1 MQAGLKLVEDRMKM
15 QRIVVAALFVLM
27 LIAVTQVFGGN
38 QDTSDDVVPAY
49 VPPAKKTPAPVKL
62 PPVAEKILKN
72 GLKVIVV
79 EQNELPVI
87 SMRLQC
93 NEGSFADPPGKSGL
107 TQFMTGLLTQG
118 TQKYNASQIAAK
130 IDFVGGSLDAGS
142 DWDACYV
149 SVTVLSKYADTA
161 VELLRE
167 VALHPAFDQEE
178 IERLRAQTLSGIKSS
193 KDDPASLASEEFNR
207 WLYGDYPYAFPIEG
221 TGESVAGI
229 TREDILGQ
237 YQALF
242 IPNNAV
248 FAIIGDVKAGEGFKI
263 AEKIFGEWK
272 RGQRI
277 AAVHTLPSPPRGYSV
292 RIVNK
297 PDATQTQI
305 RFGHIGVPRNTEDY
319 FPLVVM
325 NYILG
330 GGGFS
335 SRMMKHIR
343 SELGLTYGINSS
355 FSMRRSAGPFV
366 VGTFTK
372 NESTLQAIQETI
384 RLMREFREQGPT
396 AQELEEAKS
405 YLTGSYPLNFETPG
419 QIASQLLN
427 IELYGLGA
435 DYIEKYRSRIEAVT
449 SDDVLRAAQKYLDP
463 ENMIFVVVSKP
474 DDVRSDLESLGPLE
488 VVEIPAE

>member
-1 MQAGLKLVEDRMKM
+1 MKM
-15 QRIVVAALFVLM
+15 QKIAVSVLFVM
-27 LIAVTQVFGGN
+27 LLAAGIQVFAGN
-38 QDTSDDVVPAY
+38 QDTADDVVPAY

-93 NEGSFADPPGKSGL
+93 NEGSFADPPGKAGL
-107 TQFMTGLLTQG
+107 TRFMTGLLTQG
-118 TQKYNASQIAAK
+118 TQKYSASEIAEK
-130 IDFVGGSLDAGS
+130 IDFIGGSLDAGS
-142 DWDACYV
+142 DWDACYI
-149 SVTVLSKYADTA
+149 SVTVLSKYTDTA
-161 VELLRE
+161 VELFRE
-167 VALHPAFDQEE
+167 VALHPTFAQEE
-178 IERLRAQTLSGIKSS
+178 IERLRAQTLSGIKS
-193 KDDPASLASEEFNR
+193 DRDNPASLANDEFNR
-207 WLYGDYPYAFPIEG
+207 WLYGDYPYAFPIGGNE
-221 TGESVAGI
+221 ESVANL
-229 TREDILGQ
+229 TRDDILTQ
-237 YQALF
+237 YRALF
-242 IPNNAV
+242 IPNNSV
-248 FAIIGDVKAGEGFKI
+248 FVVIGDVKASEAFKI
-263 AEKIFGEWK
+263 AVRIFEGWNRGE
-272 RGQRI
+272 RT
-277 AAVHTLPSPPRGYSV
+277 AAVHSLPKPPQGYSV
-292 RIVNK
+292 RIINK

-305 RFGHIGVPRNTEDY
+305 RFGHFGVPRNTEDY

-366 VGTFTK
+366 VGTYTK

-396 AQELEEAKS
+396 EQELEEAVS
-405 YLTGSYPLNFETPG
+405 YLTGSYPLNFDTPG

-449 SDDVLRAAQKYLDP
+449 PDDVLRVARKYLGPD
-463 ENMIFVVVSKP
+463 NMIFVVVSKP
-474 DDVRSDLESLGPLE
+474 DDVRSGLESLGPLE
-488 VVEIPAE
+488 IVDIPEQ

>member
-1 MQAGLKLVEDRMKM
+1 MKM
-15 QRIVVAALFVLM
+15 QK
-27 LIAVTQVFGGN
+27 IAVSILILLLSAVTTQLFGGN

-49 VPPAKKTPAPVKL
+49 TPPAKKAPVPVKL
-62 PPVAEKILKN
+62 PPVAQKILKN

-79 EQNELPVI
+79 EQNELPVL

-93 NEGSFADPPGKSGL
+93 NEGSFSDPPGKAGL
-107 TQFMTGLLTQG
+107 TRFMTGLLTQG
-118 TQKYNASQIAAK
+118 TQKYGASQIAEK
-130 IDFVGGSLDAGS
+130 IDFVGGNIDAGS

-149 SVTVLSKYADTA
+149 SITVLSKYADTA

-167 VALHPAFDQEE
+167 VALHPAFAQEE
-178 IERLRAQTLSGIKSS
+178 IERLRAQSLSSIKSNR
-193 KDDPASLASEEFNR
+193 DDPASLASEEFNR

-221 TGESVAGI
+221 SEESVGSF
-229 TREDILGQ
+229 TREDVVRQ

-242 IPNNAV
+242 IPNNSV
-248 FAIIGDVKAGEGFKI
+248 FAIIGDVKAGEAFKI

-272 RGQRI
+272 RGERT
-277 AAVHTLPSPPRGYSV
+277 AAVHSLPKPPQGYSV
-292 RIVNK
+292 RIVDK

-305 RFGHIGVPRNTEDY
+305 RFGHFGVPRSTEDY

-355 FSMRRSAGPFV
+355 FAMRRSAGPFV
-366 VGTFTK
+366 VGTYTK

-449 SDDVLRAAQKYLDP
+449 ADDVLRVARKYLDP
-463 ENMIFVVVSKP
+463 DNMIFVVVSKP
-474 DDVRSDLESLGPLE
+474 DDVRSGLESLGPLE
-488 VVEIPAE
+488 IVEIPAE